1 MKKTINP
8 NFKRSRMVD
17 EEAELWADGYIQ
29 ALLLYPDFDNDRHI
43 YRTYPTI
50 VEQKIRTKLKQL
62 LDETIVN
69 AEFPIYVLS
78 DMN

>member
-50 VEQKIRTKLKQL
+50 VEQKIRTKLKTL
-62 LDETIVN
+62 LDETLVN
-69 AEFPIYVLS
+69 SEFPIYVLS
-78 DMN
+78 NTN